1 MASRKWGFF
10 VFYKKIFYHYLR
22 LPFNNQPFSSM
33 TKFLF
38 IIFCLFISLLG
49 YNQTTKTVILD
60 STTNAPIAFVRVS
73 IPGSDT
79 YLLSNSKG
87 EIVLDSLWMKS
98 NTLSVFCYGYVRK
111 TINKKQ
117 TTIILSPTFKEL
129 KESKVVV
136 TKRRYGH
143 RILGEE
149 DHPTPRSLRHS
160 FQNIIT
166 GRNGELKVVWIPNE
180 KSLKGYLEKV
190 NVFILAMGQPS
201 AYFRIHFYACSKLK
215 LEPAEEITSQNII
228 ANGTTGNEWVT
239 VDVSSL
245 RIPLSENGIFVGIEW
260 FDNEVNTS
268 FTDTLTFKVNY
279 VDRGRVTEKH
289 VYKGNG
295 CVLGSQS
302 RPYRVAKHINW
313 GYHNN
318 LWYDENIDV
327 EQLFFVSDTFF
338 KNRTFIPTPD
348 NFYYQIPSINIEVKY
363 IKQKN
368 ESEFEDPKKRKLNR
382 IEKVKEDEFL
392 YPQNTINE
400 LFSSLNKGIEKNE
413 FIYVLKYLCVYS
425 EDQFEDLLKDINHL
439 GTKLTPKEQESCLKW
454 IKHFQAGLTEEN
466 ISLVEGNEF
475 LLNVNGEKVYLL
487 HEKGKW
493 KLNPY
498 SSRIYNTNSSL
509 E

>member
-1 MASRKWGFF
+1 M
-10 VFYKKIFYHYLR
+10 
-22 LPFNNQPFSSM
+22 
-33 TKFLF
+33 
-38 IIFCLFISLLG
+38 
-49 YNQTTKTVILD
+49 
-60 STTNAPIAFVRVS
+60 
-73 IPGSDT
+73 
-79 YLLSNSKG
+79 
-87 EIVLDSLWMKS
+87 
-98 NTLSVFCYGYVRK
+98 
-111 TINKKQ
+111 
-117 TTIILSPTFKEL
+117 
-129 KESKVVV
+129 
-136 TKRRYGH
+136 
-143 RILGEE
+143 
-149 DHPTPRSLRHS
+149 
-160 FQNIIT
+160 
-166 GRNGELKVVWIPNE
+166 WIPNE

-190 NVFILAMGQPS
+190 NIYLLAMGQPS
-201 AYFRIHFYACSKLK
+201 AYFRLHFYACSKLK

-382 IEKVKEDEFL
+382 FEKVKEDEFL

-454 IKHFQAGLTEEN
+454 IKKFQAGLTEEN

-498 SSRIYNTNSSL
+498 SSRIYNTNFSL

>member
-1 MASRKWGFF
+1 MAKLHF
-10 VFYKKIFYHYLR
+10 
-22 LPFNNQPFSSM
+22 
-33 TKFLF
+33 T
-38 IIFCLFISLLG
+38 IFCLFISLVG
-49 YNQTTKTVILD
+49 FSQKTIILD

-87 EIVLDSLWMKS
+87 EIALDSLWIKS
-98 NTLSVFCYGYVRK
+98 NTLSVFCYGYTRK
-111 TINKKQ
+111 TINKSQ

-136 TKRRYGH
+136 VKHKYGH
-143 RILGEE
+143 RKLGEE

-160 FQNIIT
+160 LGQNIIT

-201 AYFRIHFYACSKLK
+201 AYFRLHFYACSKLK

-268 FTDTLTFKVNY
+268 FTDTLTFKINY
-279 VDRGRVTEKH
+279 VDSGWVTEKR

-295 CVLGSQS
+295 CVLGQEQDY
-302 RPYRVAKHINW
+302 YRNNKHKNW
-313 GYHNN
+313 HFKNQKWEDIYLHNEK
-318 LWYDENIDV
+318 W
-327 EQLFFVSDTFF
+327 FKHSDTTL
-338 KNRTFIPTPD
+338 KYSFIITPD
-348 NFYYQIPSINIEVKY
+348 NLVIYVPCINVNVKY

-368 ESEFEDPKKRKLNR
+368 KSEFEDPKKRKLNR
-382 IEKVKEDEFL
+382 IEKVKEEDFL
-392 YPQNTINE
+392 YPQNTVSE
-400 LFSSLNKGIEKNE
+400 LFNSIVKAIEKNE
-413 FIYVLKYLCVYS
+413 LIYVLKYLCVY
-425 EDQFEDLLKDINHL
+425 KDEQLDDIVDEVKQWE
-439 GTKLTPKEQESCLKW
+439 GKLSAKDQESCLKW
-454 IKHFQAGLTEEN
+454 IKKFQAGLTEEN

>member
-1 MASRKWGFF
+1 MLKI
-10 VFYKKIFYHYLR
+10 IFYHYLR

-111 TINKKQ
+111 TISKSQ
-117 TTIILSPTFKEL
+117 TTILLSPSFKEL

-136 TKRRYGH
+136 SKRRYGNKK
-143 RILGEE
+143 LGEE
-149 DHPTPRSLRHS
+149 DHPTPRDVKSDHG
-160 FQNIIT
+160 FNILT
-166 GRNGELKVVWIPNE
+166 GNNGELRSVWIPNE

-190 NVFILAMGQPS
+190 NVFILAMGNPS
-201 AYFRIHFYACSKLK
+201 AFFRIHFYACSKLK
-215 LEPAEEITSQNII
+215 LEPGEEITSQNII

-268 FTDTLTFKVNY
+268 YTDTLTFKINY
-279 VDRGRVTEKH
+279 VDRGKVTEKR
-289 VYKGNG
+289 VFKGNG
-295 CVLGSQS
+295 CVIGLQYDS
-302 RPYRVAKHINW
+302 YRKNKHKNW
-313 GYHNN
+313 
-318 LWYDENIDV
+318 D
-327 EQLFFVSDTFF
+327 F
-338 KNRTFIPTPD
+338 KNQNWSDIYIHNENRFYKPDTMFKFSYTRTPD
-348 NFYYQIPSINIEVKY
+348 NLHISVPCINVDVKY

-392 YPQNTINE
+392 YPQNTVSE
-400 LFSSLNKGIEKNE
+400 LFNSLVKAIEKNE
-413 FIYVLKYLCVYS
+413 LVYALKYLCVYKD
-425 EDQFEDLLKDINHL
+425 DQFGDIL
-439 GTKLTPKEQESCLKW
+439 DDVKQWEGKLPPIEQQTCLRFLRKLQQGTK
-454 IKHFQAGLTEEN
+454 EEN
-466 ISLVEGNEF
+466 IKHLEGNEYE
-475 LLNVNGEKVYLL
+475 LNVDGEIMYLL

-493 KLNPY
+493 KINPY
-498 SSRIYNTNSSL
+498 SYRFYNPATFH

>member
-1 MASRKWGFF
+1 
-10 VFYKKIFYHYLR
+10 
-22 LPFNNQPFSSM
+22 M

-98 NTLSVFCYGYVRK
+98 NTLSVFCYGYTRK
-111 TINKKQ
+111 TINKSQ
-117 TTIILSPTFKEL
+117 TTILLSPTFKEL

-136 TKRRYGH
+136 VKHKYGH
-143 RILGEE
+143 RKLGEE

-382 IEKVKEDEFL
+382 FEKVKEDEFL

-498 SSRIYNTNSSL
+498 SSRIYNTDSYL

>member
-1 MASRKWGFF
+1 
-10 VFYKKIFYHYLR
+10 
-22 LPFNNQPFSSM
+22 M
-33 TKFLF
+33 TKFHLT
-38 IIFCLFISLLG
+38 IFCLFISLLG
-49 YNQTTKTVILD
+49 FSQTTKTVILD
-60 STTNAPIAFVRVS
+60 STTNTPIAFVRVS
-73 IPGSDT
+73 IPGNDT

-87 EIVLDSLWMKS
+87 EISLDSLWMKS
-98 NTLSVFCYGYVRK
+98 NTLSVYCYGYIRK
-111 TINKKQ
+111 TISKNQ
-117 TTIILSPTFKEL
+117 TKILLSPIYKEL

-136 TKRRYGH
+136 VKHKYGH
-143 RILGEE
+143 RKLGET
-149 DHPTPRSLRHS
+149 DHPTPRNVKNDWGTCIL
-160 FQNIIT
+160 T
-166 GRNGELKVVWIPNE
+166 GSNGELQVVWIPNE

-201 AYFRIHFYACSKLK
+201 AYFRLHFYACSKLK
-215 LEPAEEITSQNII
+215 LEPGEEITSQNII
-228 ANGTTGNEWVT
+228 AKGTTGNEWVT
-239 VDVSSL
+239 VDISSL
-245 RIPLSENGIFVGIEW
+245 RIPLFENGIFVGIEW
-260 FDNEVNTS
+260 FENEINTS
-268 FTDTLTFKVNY
+268 FIDTLTFKINY

-302 RPYRVAKHINW
+302 RPYRVSKHINW
-313 GYHNN
+313 GFRNN
-318 LWYDENIDV
+318 KWYDENLAFGDKILEIRKRTIV
-327 EQLFFVSDTFF
+327 RDT
-338 KNRTFIPTPD
+338 TFENKLYLPSPD
-348 NFYYQIPSINIEVKY
+348 HTYFQVPCINIDVKY

-382 IEKVKEDEFL
+382 FEKVKEDNFI

-400 LFSSLNKGIEKNE
+400 LFSSLIKGIEKNE

-425 EDQFEDLLKDINHL
+425 EDQFDNLLKDINHL

-454 IKHFQAGLTEEN
+454 IKKFQDGLKEEN
-466 ISLVEGNEF
+466 ITLVEGNEF

-498 SSRIYNTNSSL
+498 SSRIYNPDSYL

>member
-1 MASRKWGFF
+1 MAKL
-10 VFYKKIFYHYLR
+10 H
-22 LPFNNQPFSSM
+22 
-33 TKFLF
+33 F
-38 IIFCLFISLLG
+38 IIFCLFISLVG
-49 YNQTTKTVILD
+49 FNQKTIILD

-111 TINKKQ
+111 TISKSQ
-117 TTIILSPTFKEL
+117 TTILLSPSFKEL

-136 TKRRYGH
+136 SKRRYGH
-143 RILGEE
+143 KKLGEE

-201 AYFRIHFYACSKLK
+201 AYFRLHFYACSKLK

-318 LWYDENIDV
+318 LWYDENIGV

-348 NFYYQIPSINIEVKY
+348 NCYCQIPSINIEVKY

-382 IEKVKEDEFL
+382 FEKVKEDEFL

-498 SSRIYNTNSSL
+498 SSRIYNTNSYL